1 LPDGAGHFAV
11 REYVRDY
18 IFRGNRVGGA
28 ILGVIDKPGN
38 EPMEI
43 ALPLRFPTFDKM
55 RKGDWI
61 ISVEGYDNAYYT
73 GLQVTRDPGVLFV
86 YAGFILLILGCWVA
100 FFMSHQKV
108 VVDVKSSSNSSR
120 IRVFGSTNRN
130 RLGFEIAA
138 RKLGEQLGK
147 L

>member
-1 LPDGAGHFAV
+1 
-11 REYVRDY
+11 
-18 IFRGNRVGGA
+18 
-28 ILGVIDKPGN
+28 
-38 EPMEI
+38 
-43 ALPLRFPTFDKM
+43 
-55 RKGDWI
+55 
-61 ISVEGYDNAYYT
+61 
-73 GLQVTRDPGVLFV
+73 
-86 YAGFILLILGCWVA
+86 
-100 FFMSHQKV
+100 MSHQKV